1 MRLGF
6 AYSIPIGVA
15 SATNARVAPIGVYE
29 VRVASTSD
37 CYITIGTAPVA
48 STATST
54 LVRSAVAGEVFSM
67 AAGEQ
72 IAVVGNNGGGT
83 LNVTEMTY

>member
-6 AYSIPIGVA
+6 AYSISVGVS

-29 VRVASTSD
+29 VRVAATND
-37 CYITIGTAPVA
+37 CYIVIGTNPV
-48 STATST
+48 STTATGT
-54 LVRSAVAGEVFSM
+54 LVRAAVAGEVFSM

-72 IAVVGNNGGGT
+72 IAVCSGSGGGT

>member
-6 AYSIPIGVA
+6 AYSIPVGVA

-29 VRVASTSD
+29 VRVAATND
-37 CYITIGTAPVA
+37 CYIVIGTAPV
-48 STATST
+48 STTATGT
-54 LVRSAVAGEVFSM
+54 LVRAAVAGEVFSM

-72 IAVVGNNGGGT
+72 IAVCGGGNGGT